1 MTIEGYD
8 AAYAPAHPPVGDQVA
23 MLYIGG
29 DTPHI
34 ATLAE
39 WNSQPARYRLPIWT
53 RDNPAGH
60 DGAAEGRAALAKLDQ
75 LGAPRGI
82 LIGLDYETAVDAAFV
97 AAFDSALVAGG
108 NKTVLY
114 GSKSSVFRN
123 PRPSGGY
130 WTADLTGRPHSYPG
144 AVITQWE
151 FEAGWDDDTLT
162 AGLPLWDTHATSGAD
177 MPLTNADADLIL
189 NRLIPRAG
197 GRMGGDTTLGGM
209 VAWNDQHV
217 GDLEAA
223 VNTAASGVAAKV
235 DALAAA
241 VAKLGAPAID
251 TAALASSIVTAL
263 GPIVQQAVTA
273 GVQPDYDHMAVVLEA
288 HLAATLAAGK

>member
-8 AAYAPAHPPVGDQVA
+8 ASTAPSNPPPGDQVA

-29 DTPHI
+29 DTPHV

-53 RDNPAGH
+53 RDNPAGR

-97 AAFDSALVAGG
+97 AAFDGVLAAGG

-130 WTADLTGRPHSYPG
+130 WTADLTGRPHQYPG

-151 FEAGWDDDTLT
+151 FETGWDDDTLT
-162 AGLPLWDTHATSGAD
+162 AGLPLWDTRPDASTPATTVPAATTTRRND
-177 MPLTNADADLIL
+177 MHIDLKLNTPVVFTNPAA
-189 NRLIPRAG
+189 A
-197 GRMGGDTTLGGM
+197 LGGTSTM
-209 VAWNDQHV
+209 LLATDFGPCTVRVA
-217 GDLEAA
+217 
-223 VNTAASGVAAKV
+223 TFSFK
-235 DALAAA
+235 
-241 VAKLGAPAID
+241 
-251 TAALASSIVTAL
+251 
-263 GPIVQQAVTA
+263 
-273 GVQPDYDHMAVVLEA
+273 
-288 HLAATLAAGK
+288 AGKWTVAMHEVSDTGGAVSLPLPADVNKVSVNVVKGSEQWPVGLDVLA

>member
-8 AAYAPAHPPVGDQVA
+8 AAYAPAHPPAGDQVA

-29 DTPHI
+29 DTPHVS
-34 ATLAE
+34 TLAE

-60 DGAAEGRAALAKLDQ
+60 DGATEGRAALAKLDQ

-82 LIGLDYETAVDAAFV
+82 LIGLDYETAIDAAFV
-97 AAFDSALVAGG
+97 AAFDGALLAGG
-108 NKTVLY
+108 DKTVLY

-151 FEAGWDDDTLT
+151 FESGWDDDTLT

-177 MPLTNADADLIL
+177 MPLTNADVDLIL

-217 GDLEAA
+217 GDIEAV

-235 DALAAA
+235 DALAAVVAKLSAPAPAQVDLAALEALIEQYLASGSVPGVIAAA
-241 VAKLGAPAID
+241 VAKHLGAD
-251 TAALASSIVTAL
+251 LS
-263 GPIVQQAVTA
+263 A
-273 GVQPDYDHMAVVLEA
+273 G
-288 HLAATLAAGK
+288 